1 MKHHRLPT
9 VPVSDLV
16 SGLVS
21 GLAARVVTVLVG
33 GLLSGSVLAQAG
45 AWQGQLKD
53 GGQVQM
59 DPQTRRPVVTTPQGV
74 TTQLWDGVHRMQDGS
89 TVTVRSGVAVPSP
102 RGGATPAPVLPQ
114 VTILP
119 ETGKADAPVP
129 AHVTSDPAAACLVLL
144 RKACG
149 LHDECRD
156 QESCGHAQQLHRFA
170 RDEAAEAARGGSRL
184 AGRAVETVRQCEQA
198 LADEA
203 LFKPCGLSQRGAV
216 PTPCE
221 RLVDRVCG
229 PQGACDASPACGPSR
244 QLAETEYGERAAS
257 QYPDALTAASG
268 ECNQA
273 LQDREFFV
281 PCQAR

>member
-102 RGGATPAPVLPQ
+102 QGGATPAPVLPGWQ
-114 VTILP
+114 
-119 ETGKADAPVP
+119 APRVSP
-129 AHVTSDPAAACLVLL
+129 RFPKRPAAPQVLPPCPPRCPL
-144 RKACG
+144 PKP
-149 LHDECRD
+149 
-156 QESCGHAQQLHRFA
+156 
-170 RDEAAEAARGGSRL
+170 SR
-184 AGRAVETVRQCEQA
+184 
-198 LADEA
+198 
-203 LFKPCGLSQRGAV
+203 
-216 PTPCE
+216 
-221 RLVDRVCG
+221 
-229 PQGACDASPACGPSR
+229 ASPPPGPTLR
-244 QLAETEYGERAAS
+244 NRAPPRS
-257 QYPDALTAASG
+257 TCAAPMPP
-268 ECNQA
+268 
-273 LQDREFFV
+273 RH
-281 PCQAR
+281 PTRPR